1 MAPYPV
7 FMNRIRPF
15 EKFGSDLFYFFFLTG
30 PAKSIQIRTL
40 SLKVPESKKE
50 KHRVGAVFDHDD
62 AHFSPNVAPET
73 SAATDR

>member
-15 EKFGSDLFYFFFLTG
+15 EKFGSDFFFLTV
-30 PAKSIQIRTL
+30 PIKSIQIRTL

-50 KHRVGAVFDHDD
+50 KLRVGAVFDHDD